1 MADTTEKKRVYGIDL
16 GTTYSAIAF
25 INDDGKPEIIPN
37 SDNER
42 ITPSVVFFEEP
53 SEEGKVGNVVVGK
66 IAKESAKTDPA
77 RVISFVK
84 QEMGTG
90 WTKELDG
97 ITLNPE
103 KVSSY
108 ILTRLAGD
116 AKTCAGHDVKDV
128 IITCPAYFGDAERKA
143 TKAAGEIAG
152 LNVLQIIDEPV
163 AAAMHYGLNKAEGDR
178 TAIVYDLGGGTFD
191 VTVVSIKGGE
201 VSVVCSDGNHRLGGK
216 NWDERVVEYFASK
229 FAEASGTDK
238 DAVMGDADTLYDLQL
253 QAEIAKQTL
262 TTRAS
267 AKVKV
272 AFDGNSERIEITR
285 EAFDEMTKD
294 LLDQT
299 VDLTQKMFDLAAT
312 KGVAKINDFLLVGGS
327 TRMPQVMAMVKEKF
341 ASMVDNEPSSF
352 EVDEAVAKGAATF
365 GLVKAI
371 QAKVE
376 EKKKEILEKQ
386 EAEGGKPA
394 SEEDK
399 KNAQEQAIKDV
410 ADDIALPV
418 ETVGNMNDVVATT
431 VASRSYGIR
440 VLKAGSP
447 VVYNM
452 IVKQDKVPVSFE
464 REFPVSEDN
473 AEKLPLQVFANNV
486 LEKVASLDDSVT
498 VGDAVMMLPPGLP
511 KGAMIRIKFTLTEEG
526 VLSLD
531 ATDVTHGTP
540 VHAEFEAK
548 DGLSKE
554 EIEAARKETADLVIE

>member
-1 MADTTEKKRVYGIDL
+1 MSDTTEKKRVYGIDL

-42 ITPSVVFFEEP
+42 ITPSVVFFDEP

-66 IAKESAKTDPA
+66 IAKTSAQTAPE

-84 QEMGTG
+84 QEMGTA
-90 WTKELDG
+90 WTKEIDG

-108 ILTRLAGD
+108 ILRRLAED
-116 AKTCAGHDVKDV
+116 AKNCAGHDVKDV
-128 IITCPAYFGDAERKA
+128 VITCPAYFGDAERKA
-143 TKAAGEIAG
+143 TMAAGEIAG
-152 LNVLQIIDEPV
+152 LNVLQLLDEPV
-163 AAAMHYGLNKAEGDR
+163 AAAMHYGLNKSEGDR

-191 VTVVSIKGGE
+191 VTVVAIEGGN
-201 VSVVCSDGNHRLGGK
+201 VRVVCSDGNHRLGGK
-216 NWDERVVEYFASK
+216 NWDERVIEYFASK
-229 FAEASGTDK
+229 FAEATGTDQ
-238 DAVMGDADTLYDLQL
+238 DAVMNDVDTLYDLQL

-272 AFDGNSERIEITR
+272 AFEGNTERIEITR

-312 KGVAKINDFLLVGGS
+312 KGVARINDFLLVGGS
-327 TRMPQVMAMVKEKF
+327 TRMPQVMAMVKERF

-352 EVDEAVAKGAATF
+352 DVDEAVAKGAATYGF
-365 GLVKAI
+365 VKTI

-376 EKKKEILEKQ
+376 EKKHEILEKL
-386 EAEGGKPA
+386 ETDGGKPV
-394 SEEDK
+394 SEEETK
-399 KNAQEQAIKDV
+399 KIEEEAIKNV
-410 ADDIALPV
+410 AEDEGMQLEVVTDI
-418 ETVGNMNDVVATT
+418 NNIVATT

-440 VLKAGSP
+440 VLKAGTP

-452 IVKQDKVPVSFE
+452 IVKQDVVPAVFE

-473 AEKLPLQVFANNV
+473 AEKLPLQVFANNIV
-486 LEKVASLDDSVT
+486 EKVASLDDSVT
-498 VGDAVMMLPPGLP
+498 VGDAVMKLEPGTP

-526 VLSLD
+526 ILSLD
-531 ATDVTHGTP
+531 ATDVAHGTP

-548 DGLSKE
+548 DGLSRE

>member
-1 MADTTEKKRVYGIDL
+1 MSDTTEKKRVYGIDL

-66 IAKESAKTDPA
+66 IAKESAKTDPN

-97 ITLNPE
+97 ITLTPE

-116 AKTCAGHDVKDV
+116 AKTTAAHDVKDV
-128 IITCPAYFGDAERKA
+128 VITCPAYFGDAERKA
-143 TKAAGEIAG
+143 TIAAGKIAG
-152 LNVLQIIDEPV
+152 LNVLQLLDEPV
-163 AAAMHYGLNKAEGDR
+163 AAAMHYGLNKSEGDR

-191 VTVVSIKGGE
+191 VTVVAIEGGN
-201 VSVVCSDGNHRLGGK
+201 VRVVCSDGNHRLGGK

-229 FAEASGTDK
+229 FAEASGADK
-238 DAVMGDADTLYDLQL
+238 DAVMGDADALYDLQL
-253 QAEIAKQTL
+253 QAENAKQTL

-267 AKVKV
+267 TKVKV
-272 AFDGNSERIEITR
+272 AFDGNSERIELTR

-312 KGVAKINDFLLVGGS
+312 KGISKINDFLLVGGS

-341 ASMVDNEPSSF
+341 ASMVDSEPTPF

-365 GLVKAI
+365 GLVKTI
-371 QAKVE
+371 QAEV
-376 EKKKEILEKQ
+376 KQ
-386 EAEGGKPA
+386 
-394 SEEDK
+394 
-399 KNAQEQAIKDV
+399 I
-410 ADDIALPV
+410 ADDIIMEKEAESGKPVSEAEKAEATQQALQNV
-418 ETVGNMNDVVATT
+418 ANDDGLTLETVTSLHNVEAKT

-452 IVKQDKVPVSFE
+452 IVKQDVVPAVFE

-473 AEKLPLQVFANNV
+473 AEKLPLQVFANNII
-486 LEKVASLDDSVT
+486 EKVASLDDSVT
-498 VGDAVMMLPPGLP
+498 VGDAVMMLEPGTP

-531 ATDVTHGTP
+531 ATDVAHGTP

>member
-1 MADTTEKKRVYGIDL
+1 M
-16 GTTYSAIAF
+16 
-25 INDDGKPEIIPN
+25 
-37 SDNER
+37 
-42 ITPSVVFFEEP
+42 
-53 SEEGKVGNVVVGK
+53 
-66 IAKESAKTDPA
+66 
-77 RVISFVK
+77 
-84 QEMGTG
+84 
-90 WTKELDG
+90 
-97 ITLNPE
+97 
-103 KVSSY
+103 SS
-108 ILTRLAGD
+108 
-116 AKTCAGHDVKDV
+116 AGHDVKDV
-128 IITCPAYFGDAERKA
+128 VITCPAYFGDAERKA
-143 TKAAGEIAG
+143 TMAAGEIAG
-152 LNVLQIIDEPV
+152 LNVLQLLDEPV
-163 AAAMHYGLNKAEGDR
+163 AAAMHYGLNKSEGDR

-191 VTVVSIKGGE
+191 VTVVAIEGGN
-201 VSVVCSDGNHRLGGK
+201 VRVVCSDGNHRLGGK

-272 AFDGNSERIEITR
+272 AFEGNSERIEITR
-285 EAFDEMTKD
+285 ETFDEITKD

-312 KGVAKINDFLLVGGS
+312 QGVARINDFLLVGGS
-327 TRMPQVMAMVKEKF
+327 TRMPQVMAMVKERF
-341 ASMVDNEPSSF
+341 APKVDNEPSPF

-365 GLVKAI
+365 GFVKTI
-371 QAKVE
+371 QSKVE
-376 EKKKEILEKQ
+376 EETRNILGQQGASEDKPVSDAERKKA
-386 EAEGGKPA
+386 EAE
-394 SEEDK
+394 
-399 KNAQEQAIKDV
+399 AIKIV
-410 ADDIALPV
+410 AEDEGLSL
-418 ETVGNMNDVVATT
+418 ETVGTLNDVEATT

-440 VLKAGSP
+440 VLKGGSP

-452 IVKQDKVPVSFE
+452 IVKQSAVPAVFE

-548 DGLSKE
+548 DGLTKE
-554 EIEAARKETADLVIE
+554 QIEAARKETADLVIE

>member
-1 MADTTEKKRVYGIDL
+1 MSETTEKKRVYGIDL
-16 GTTYSAIAF
+16 GTTYSAIAY

-66 IAKESAKTDPA
+66 IAKESAKTDPT

-97 ITLNPE
+97 ITLTPE

-108 ILTRLAGD
+108 ILTRLAVD
-116 AKTCAGHDVKDV
+116 AKTTAAHDVKDV
-128 IITCPAYFGDAERKA
+128 VITCPAYFGDAERKA
-143 TKAAGEIAG
+143 TIAAGQIAG
-152 LNVLQIIDEPV
+152 LNVLQLLDEPV
-163 AAAMHYGLNKAEGDR
+163 AAAMHYGLNKSEGDR

-191 VTVVSIKGGE
+191 VTVVAIEGGN
-201 VSVVCSDGNHRLGGK
+201 VRVVCSDGNHRLGGK

-229 FAEASGTDK
+229 FAEASGADK

-272 AFDGNSERIEITR
+272 AFDGNSERIELTR

-312 KGVAKINDFLLVGGS
+312 KGISKINDFLLVGGS

-341 ASMVDNEPSSF
+341 ASMVDSEPTPF
-352 EVDEAVAKGAATF
+352 DVDEAVAKGAATF
-365 GLVKAI
+365 GLVKTI
-371 QAKVE
+371 QAEV
-376 EKKKEILEKQ
+376 KQ
-386 EAEGGKPA
+386 K
-394 SEEDK
+394 
-399 KNAQEQAIKDV
+399 
-410 ADDIALPV
+410 ADDIIKEKEAESGKPVSAAEIEEATQQALQNV
-418 ETVGNMNDVVATT
+418 ANDDGLTLETVTNLHNVEAKT

-440 VLKAGSP
+440 VLKAGAP

-452 IVKQDKVPVSFE
+452 IVKQDVVPAVFE

-473 AEKLPLQVFANNV
+473 AEKLPLQVFANNI

-498 VGDAVMMLPPGLP
+498 VGDAVMMLEPGTP

-531 ATDVTHGTP
+531 ATDVAHGTP

-548 DGLSKE
+548 DGLTQE
-554 EIEAARKETADLVIE
+554 QIEAARKETADLVIE

>member
-1 MADTTEKKRVYGIDL
+1 MAENNEKKRVYGIDL
-16 GTTYSAIAF
+16 GTTYSAISF

-53 SEEGKVGNVVVGK
+53 SEEGKVGNVIVGK
-66 IAKESAKTDPA
+66 IAKESARTDPN
-77 RVISFVK
+77 RVITFVK

-108 ILTRLAGD
+108 ILRRLAGD
-116 AKTCAGHDVKDV
+116 AKTCANHDVQDV

-163 AAAMHYGLNKAEGDR
+163 AAAMHYGLNKANGEGDR

-191 VTVVSIKGGE
+191 VTVIAIEKGN
-201 VSVVCSDGNHRLGGK
+201 VRVVCSDGNHRLGGK
-216 NWDERVVEYFASK
+216 NWDERVVDYFASK
-229 FAEASGTDK
+229 FAEATGTDK
-238 DAVMGDADTLYDLQL
+238 DAVLGDTDTLYDLQL

-262 TTRAS
+262 TMRAS

-272 AFDGNSERIEITR
+272 AFEGNTERIEITR
-285 EAFDEMTKD
+285 EQFDEMTKD

-299 VDLTQKMFDLAAT
+299 VELTQKMFDLAAT
-312 KGVAKINDFLLVGGS
+312 KGVTKINDFLLVGGS
-327 TRMPQVMAMVKEKF
+327 TRMPQVMAMVKEQF
-341 ASMVDNEPSSF
+341 ASRVDTEPASF

-365 GLVKAI
+365 GNVKSV
-371 QAKVE
+371 QAEIKE
-376 EKKKEILEKQ
+376 ETVRRTDELIKEGASKE
-386 EAEGGKPA
+386 EAEA
-394 SEEDK
+394 RAEED
-399 KNAQEQAIKDV
+399 AIKKV
-410 ADDIALPV
+410 ADDQGLTLEAVKDLNKVI
-418 ETVGNMNDVVATT
+418 ATT

-440 VLKAGSP
+440 VLKAGQP
-447 VVYNM
+447 VVFNM
-452 IVKQDKVPVSFE
+452 LKKQDQVPTSYE
-464 REFPVSEDN
+464 REFPVSDDN

-486 LEKVASLDDSVT
+486 LESVAQLEESAT
-498 VGDAVMMLPPGLP
+498 VGDAVMMLPPGTP

-531 ATDVTHGTP
+531 ATDVASGTP

-548 DGLSKE
+548 DGLTKE
-554 EIEAARKETADLVIE
+554 QIEAARKETADLVIE

>member
-1 MADTTEKKRVYGIDL
+1 MAENNEKKRVYGIDL
-16 GTTYSAIAF
+16 GTTYSAISF

-53 SEEGKVGNVVVGK
+53 SEEGKVGNVIVGK
-66 IAKESAKTDPA
+66 IAKESARTDPN
-77 RVISFVK
+77 RVITFVK

-108 ILTRLAGD
+108 ILRRLAGD
-116 AKTCAGHDVKDV
+116 AKTCANHDVQDV

-163 AAAMHYGLNKAEGDR
+163 AAAMHYGLNKANGEGDR

-191 VTVVSIKGGE
+191 VTVIAIEKGN
-201 VSVVCSDGNHRLGGK
+201 VRVVCSDGNHRLGGK
-216 NWDERVVEYFASK
+216 NWDERVVDYFASK
-229 FAEASGTDK
+229 FAEATGTDK
-238 DAVMGDADTLYDLQL
+238 DAVLGDADTLYDLQL

-262 TTRAS
+262 TMRAS

-272 AFDGNSERIEITR
+272 AFEGNTERIEITR
-285 EAFDEMTKD
+285 EQFDEMTKD

-312 KGVAKINDFLLVGGS
+312 KGVTKINDFLLVGGS

-341 ASMVDNEPSSF
+341 ASKVDSEPASF

-365 GLVKAI
+365 GNVKAVQKDI
-371 QAKVE
+371 EDAAN
-376 EKKKEILEKQ
+376 KKKDELLKEGVS
-386 EAEGGKPA
+386 EAEAESK
-394 SEEDK
+394 SKEE
-399 KNAQEQAIKDV
+399 AIKEV
-410 ADDIALPV
+410 AENNGLEL
-418 ETVGNMNDVVATT
+418 ETVKALDEIKTTT

-440 VLKAGSP
+440 VLKAGQP
-447 VVYNM
+447 VVFNM
-452 IVKQDKVPVSFE
+452 LKKQDPVPTSYE
-464 REFPVSEDN
+464 REFPVSDDN

-486 LEKVASLDDSVT
+486 LESVAQLEESAM
-498 VGDAVMMLPPGLP
+498 VGDAVMMLPPGTP

-531 ATDVTHGTP
+531 ATDVASGTP

-548 DGLSKE
+548 DGLTKE
-554 EIEAARKETADLVIE
+554 QIEAARKETADLVIE

>member
-1 MADTTEKKRVYGIDL
+1 MSETTDKKRVYGIDL

-42 ITPSVVFFEEP
+42 ITPSVVFFEES
-53 SEEGKVGNVVVGK
+53 SEEGKVGNVAVGK
-66 IAKESAKTDPA
+66 IAKEAAKTDPS

-90 WTKELDG
+90 WTKEIDG

-108 ILTRLAGD
+108 ILKRLAGD
-116 AKTCAGHDVKDV
+116 AKLTADHDVKDV
-128 IITCPAYFGDAERKA
+128 VITCPAYFGDAERKA
-143 TKAAGEIAG
+143 TIAAGQIAG
-152 LNVLQIIDEPV
+152 LNVLQLLDEPV
-163 AAAMHYGLNKAEGDR
+163 AAAMHYGLNKSEGDR

-191 VTVVSIKGGE
+191 VTVVAIEGGN
-201 VSVVCSDGNHRLGGK
+201 VRVVCSDGNHRLGGK

-229 FAEASGTDK
+229 FAEATGTDQG
-238 DAVMGDADTLYDLQL
+238 AVMGDTDTLYDLQL

-262 TTRAS
+262 TLRAS
-267 AKVKV
+267 TKVKV
-272 AFDGNSERIEITR
+272 AFEGNSERIEITR
-285 EAFDEMTKD
+285 ETFDEITKD

-299 VDLTQKMFDLAAT
+299 VDLTQKMFDLAAE

-341 ASMVDNEPSSF
+341 APKVDNEPTSF

-365 GLVKAI
+365 AFFKTV
-371 QAKVE
+371 QDRVE
-376 EKKKEILEKQ
+376 EKKKEILDQQGSGGDKPLSDE
-386 EAEGGKPA
+386 EA
-394 SEEDK
+394 K
-399 KNAQEQAIKDV
+399 KAEAQAIKEV
-410 ADDIALPV
+410 ADDIALPAEKV
-418 ETVGNMNDVVATT
+418 EVIKNTTTST

-440 VLKAGSP
+440 VLKAGEP

-452 IVKQDKVPVSFE
+452 IVKQDVVPAVFE

-473 AEKLPLQVFANNV
+473 AEKLPLQVFANNIM
-486 LEKVASLDDSVT
+486 EKVASIDDSVT
-498 VGDAVMMLPPGLP
+498 VGDAVMMLEPGTP
-511 KGAMIRIKFTLTEEG
+511 KGAMISIKFTLTEEG

-531 ATDVTHGTP
+531 ATDVAHGTP

-548 DGLSKE
+548 DGLTQE
-554 EIEAARKETADLVIE
+554 QIEAARKETADLVIE

>member
-1 MADTTEKKRVYGIDL
+1 MSETTEKKRVYGIDL

-66 IAKESAKTDPA
+66 IAKESAKTDPN

-97 ITLNPE
+97 ITLTPE

-116 AKTCAGHDVKDV
+116 AKTTAAHDVKDV
-128 IITCPAYFGDAERKA
+128 VITCPAYFGDAERKA
-143 TKAAGEIAG
+143 TIAAGKIAG
-152 LNVLQIIDEPV
+152 LNVLQLLDEPV
-163 AAAMHYGLNKAEGDR
+163 AAAMHYGLNKSEGDR

-191 VTVVSIKGGE
+191 VTVVAIEGGN
-201 VSVVCSDGNHRLGGK
+201 VRVVCSDGNHRLGGK

-229 FAEASGTDK
+229 FAEASGADK

-272 AFDGNSERIEITR
+272 AFDGNSERIELTR

-312 KGVAKINDFLLVGGS
+312 KGISKINDFLLVGGS

-341 ASMVDNEPSSF
+341 AAMVDSEPTPF

-365 GLVKAI
+365 GLVKTI
-371 QAKVE
+371 QAEVKQKAE
-376 EKKKEILEKQ
+376 DIIKEK
-386 EAEGGKPA
+386 EAESGKPV
-394 SEEDK
+394 SEAEK
-399 KNAQEQAIKDV
+399 AEATQQALQNV
-410 ADDIALPV
+410 ANDDGLTL
-418 ETVGNMNDVVATT
+418 ETVTNLHNVEAKT

-452 IVKQDKVPVSFE
+452 IVKQDVVPAVFE
-464 REFPVSEDN
+464 REFPVSEEN
-473 AEKLPLQVFANNV
+473 AEKLPLQVFANNII
-486 LEKVASLDDSVT
+486 EKVASLDDSVT
-498 VGDAVMMLPPGLP
+498 VGDAVMMLEPGTP

-531 ATDVTHGTP
+531 ATDVAHGTP

-548 DGLSKE
+548 DGLTQE

>member
-1 MADTTEKKRVYGIDL
+1 MSETTDKKRVYGIDL

-53 SEEGKVGNVVVGK
+53 SEEGKVGNIAVGK
-66 IAKESAKTDPA
+66 IAKESAKTDPT

-90 WTKELDG
+90 WTKEIDG
-97 ITLNPE
+97 ITLNPQ
-103 KVSSY
+103 KVSAY
-108 ILTRLAGD
+108 ILKRLAGD
-116 AKTCAGHDVKDV
+116 AKLTADHDVKDV
-128 IITCPAYFGDAERKA
+128 VITCPAYFGDAERNA
-143 TKAAGEIAG
+143 TIEAGEIAG
-152 LNVLQIIDEPV
+152 LNVLQLLDEPV
-163 AAAMHYGLNKAEGDR
+163 AAAMHYGLNKSEGDR

-191 VTVVSIKGGE
+191 VTVVAIKGGD
-201 VSVVCSDGNHRLGGK
+201 VSTVCTDGNHRLGGK
-216 NWDERVVEYFASK
+216 NWDERIVEYFVSK
-229 FAEASGTDK
+229 FCEASGADK

-262 TTRAS
+262 TLRSS

-272 AFDGNSERIEITR
+272 AFEGNSERIEITR
-285 EAFDEMTKD
+285 ETFDEITKD

-299 VDLTQKMFDLAAT
+299 ADLTQKMFDLAAE
-312 KGVAKINDFLLVGGS
+312 KGVTKINDFLLVGGS
-327 TRMPQVMAMVKEKF
+327 TRMPQVLGMVKEKF
-341 ASMVDNEPSSF
+341 ASKVDNEPTSF

-365 GLVKAI
+365 GFVKTI

-376 EKKKEILEKQ
+376 EKVNEILTNNGANGDKPVSDEEKKK
-386 EAEGGKPA
+386 AED
-394 SEEDK
+394 E
-399 KNAQEQAIKDV
+399 AIKRV
-410 ADDIALPV
+410 AETEGMTL
-418 ETVGNMNDVVATT
+418 ETVGKLNDVVAKT

-440 VLKAGSP
+440 VLKAGEP

-452 IVKQDKVPVSFE
+452 IVKQDVVPAVFE

-473 AEKLPLQVFANNV
+473 AEKLPLQVFANNIM
-486 LEKVASLDDSVT
+486 EKVASLDDSAT
-498 VGDAVMMLPPGLP
+498 VGDAVMMLEPGTP

-531 ATDVTHGTP
+531 ATDVAHGTP
-540 VHAEFEAK
+540 VHADFEAK
-548 DGLSKE
+548 DGLTKE
-554 EIEAARKETADLVIE
+554 QIEAARKETAGLVIE

>member
-1 MADTTEKKRVYGIDL
+1 MSETTEKSVVYGIDL

-66 IAKESAKTDPA
+66 IAKESAKTDPT

-108 ILTRLAGD
+108 ILRRLAGD
-116 AKTCAGHDVKDV
+116 AMSSSGHDVKDV
-128 IITCPAYFGDAERKA
+128 VITCPAYFGDAERKA
-143 TKAAGEIAG
+143 TMAAGEIAG
-152 LNVLQIIDEPV
+152 LNVLQLLDEPV
-163 AAAMHYGLNKAEGDR
+163 AAAMHYGLNKSEGDR

-191 VTVVSIKGGE
+191 VTVVAIEGGN
-201 VSVVCSDGNHRLGGK
+201 VRVVCSDGNHRLGGK

-272 AFDGNSERIEITR
+272 AFEGNSERIEITR
-285 EAFDEMTKD
+285 ETFDEITKD

-312 KGVAKINDFLLVGGS
+312 QGVAKINDFLLVGGS
-327 TRMPQVMAMVKEKF
+327 TRMPQVMAMVKERF
-341 ASMVDNEPSSF
+341 APKVDNEPSPF

-365 GLVKAI
+365 GFVKTI
-371 QAKVE
+371 QSKVE
-376 EKKKEILEKQ
+376 EETQTILNQQGAGEDKPVSDEDREKA
-386 EAEGGKPA
+386 EAE
-394 SEEDK
+394 
-399 KNAQEQAIKDV
+399 AIKKV
-410 ADDIALPV
+410 AEDEGLSL
-418 ETVGNMNDVVATT
+418 ETVGTLNDVVATT

-440 VLKAGSP
+440 VLKGGAP

-452 IVKQDKVPVSFE
+452 IVKQSTVPAVFE

-473 AEKLPLQVFANNV
+473 AEKLPLQVFANNI
-486 LEKVASLDDSVT
+486 LEKVAQLDDSVT

-548 DGLSKE
+548 DGLTKE
-554 EIEAARKETADLVIE
+554 QIEAARKETADLVIE

>member
-1 MADTTEKKRVYGIDL
+1 MSETTEKKRVYGIDL
-16 GTTYSAIAF
+16 GTTYSAIAY

-66 IAKESAKTDPA
+66 IAKESAKTDPT

-97 ITLNPE
+97 ITLTPE

-108 ILTRLAGD
+108 ILTRLAVD
-116 AKTCAGHDVKDV
+116 AKTTAAHDVKDV
-128 IITCPAYFGDAERKA
+128 VITCPAYFGDAERKA
-143 TKAAGEIAG
+143 TIAAGQIAG
-152 LNVLQIIDEPV
+152 LNVLQLLDEPV
-163 AAAMHYGLNKAEGDR
+163 AAAMHYGLNKSEGDR

-191 VTVVSIKGGE
+191 VTVVAIEGGN
-201 VSVVCSDGNHRLGGK
+201 VRVVCSDGNHRLGGK

-229 FAEASGTDK
+229 FAEASGADK

-272 AFDGNSERIEITR
+272 AFDGNSERIELTR

-312 KGVAKINDFLLVGGS
+312 KGISKINDFLLVGGS

-341 ASMVDNEPSSF
+341 ASMVDSEPTPF
-352 EVDEAVAKGAATF
+352 DVDEAVAKGAATF
-365 GLVKAI
+365 GLVKTI
-371 QAKVE
+371 QAEV
-376 EKKKEILEKQ
+376 KQ
-386 EAEGGKPA
+386 K
-394 SEEDK
+394 
-399 KNAQEQAIKDV
+399 
-410 ADDIALPV
+410 ADDIIKEKEAESGKPVSAAEIAEATQQALQNV
-418 ETVGNMNDVVATT
+418 ANDDGLTLETVTNLHNVEAKT

-440 VLKAGSP
+440 VLKAGAP

-452 IVKQDKVPVSFE
+452 IVKQDVVPAVFE

-473 AEKLPLQVFANNV
+473 AEKLPLQVFANNI

-498 VGDAVMMLPPGLP
+498 VGDAVMMLEPGTP

-531 ATDVTHGTP
+531 ATDVAHGTP

-548 DGLSKE
+548 DGLTQE
-554 EIEAARKETADLVIE
+554 QIEAARKETADLVIE

>member
-1 MADTTEKKRVYGIDL
+1 MAENNEKKRVYGIDL
-16 GTTYSAIAF
+16 GTTYSAISF

-53 SEEGKVGNVVVGK
+53 SEEGKVGNVIVGK
-66 IAKESAKTDPA
+66 IAKESARTDPN
-77 RVISFVK
+77 RVITFVK

-108 ILTRLAGD
+108 ILRRLAGD
-116 AKTCAGHDVKDV
+116 AKTCANHDVQDV

-163 AAAMHYGLNKAEGDR
+163 AAAMHYGLNKANGEGDR

-191 VTVVSIKGGE
+191 VTVIAIEKGN
-201 VSVVCSDGNHRLGGK
+201 VRVVCSDDNHRLGGK
-216 NWDERVVEYFASK
+216 NWDERVVDYFASK
-229 FAEASGTDK
+229 FAEATGTDK
-238 DAVMGDADTLYDLQL
+238 DAVLGDTDTLYDLQL

-262 TTRAS
+262 TMRAS

-272 AFDGNSERIEITR
+272 AFEGNTERIEITR
-285 EAFDEMTKD
+285 EQFDEMTKD

-312 KGVAKINDFLLVGGS
+312 KGVTKINDFLLVGGS

-341 ASMVDNEPSSF
+341 ASKVDSEPASF

-365 GLVKAI
+365 GNVKSVQKDIEDAANKKKDELLKEGVSEAEAESKSKEEAIKEVAENNGLELETVKALD
-371 QAKVE
+371 
-376 EKKKEILEKQ
+376 EIK
-386 EAEGGKPA
+386 
-394 SEEDK
+394 
-399 KNAQEQAIKDV
+399 
-410 ADDIALPV
+410 
-418 ETVGNMNDVVATT
+418 TTT

-440 VLKAGSP
+440 VLKAGQP
-447 VVYNM
+447 VVFNM
-452 IVKQDKVPVSFE
+452 LKKQDPVPTSYE
-464 REFPVSEDN
+464 REFPVSDDN

-486 LEKVASLDDSVT
+486 LENVAQLEESAT
-498 VGDAVMMLPPGLP
+498 VGDAVMMLPPGTP

-531 ATDVTHGTP
+531 ATDVASGTP

-548 DGLSKE
+548 DGLTKE
-554 EIEAARKETADLVIE
+554 QIEAARKETADLVIE